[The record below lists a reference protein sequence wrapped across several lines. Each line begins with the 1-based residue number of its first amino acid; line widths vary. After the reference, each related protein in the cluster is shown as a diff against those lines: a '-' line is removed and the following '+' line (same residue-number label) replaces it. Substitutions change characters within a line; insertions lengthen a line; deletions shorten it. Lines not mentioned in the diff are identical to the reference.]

1 MEQEEIYM
9 INIPK
14 FEGAI
19 READT
24 TQGQLADEM
33 HMSANTFS
41 SRKKNGTFTI
51 AQVEW
56 LCTRLNIVQPDRK
69 CEIFLP

>member
-1 MEQEEIYM
+1 M

-19 READT
+19 REAET
-24 TQGQLADEM
+24 TQGKLADEM
-33 HMSANTFS
+33 HMSANTFTN
-41 SRKKNGTFTI
+41 RKKNGTFTI

-56 LCTRLNIVQPDRK
+56 LCERLNIVQPDRK